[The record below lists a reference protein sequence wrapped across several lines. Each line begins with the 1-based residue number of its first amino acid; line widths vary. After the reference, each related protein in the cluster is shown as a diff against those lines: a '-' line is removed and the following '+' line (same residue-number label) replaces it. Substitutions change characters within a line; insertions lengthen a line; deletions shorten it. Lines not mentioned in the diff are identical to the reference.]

1 MTYALLLSVFV
12 IASCG
17 LVYELVSGALASY
30 LLGDSITQFSTT
42 IGTYLF
48 AMGVGSYLSR
58 FIGRGLITRFIQIE
72 IAVGLVG
79 GFSAGS
85 MFLAFSYLGSLRGVL
100 YGFVIAVGIL
110 VGLEIPLLLR
120 ILKSRIQFRDLVSQ
134 VLTFDYLGALVAS
147 LLFPLLLGPKLG
159 LVRTCL
165 LFGLLNA
172 AVALA
177 TAWMFRRDLPGVR
190 ALMSQCTVAIVVLA
204 AGFGFADQITTY
216 AEQDLYA
223 DEIILART
231 TPYQRIIV
239 TRWQDD
245 IRLFLGGHLQFS
257 SKDEYRYH
265 EALVHPGL
273 QALARPA
280 QVLVLGGG
288 DGLAVREIVKR
299 PDVGAITL
307 VDLDADVTKLFSSNT
322 ALRAMNQ
329 NAFADARVKV
339 INADAFIWLQ
349 SDPGFYDF
357 VVVDFPDPTNHSI
370 GKLYTTAFYRLL
382 ERHLSSQG
390 IIAVQSTSPLFARRS
405 FWCIARTIESVG
417 LTIAPYHVY
426 VPSFGEWG
434 FVMASRRPYRAP
446 SSLPPGLRFLTVD
459 VLRQLFVFP
468 PDMQMVDVEVNRLD
482 NQILVQYYDAEWHQV
497 TQ

>member
-30 LLGDSITQFSTT
+30 LLGDSVTQFSTI

-58 FIGRGLITRFIQIE
+58 FIGRGLIVRFIQIE

-79 GFSAGS
+79 GFSAAS
-85 MFLAFSYLGSLRGVL
+85 MFLAFSYLGSLRPVL
-100 YGFVIAVGIL
+100 FAFVIAVGIL
-110 VGLEIPLLLR
+110 VGLEIPLLVR

-172 AVALA
+172 GVALA

-190 ALMSQCTVAIVVLA
+190 ALTSQCAVAVVVLA
-204 AGFGFADQITTY
+204 AGFGLADQITTY
-216 AEQDLYA
+216 AEQNLYA

-231 TPYQRIIV
+231 TPYQRIVV

-273 QALARPA
+273 QAVARPA

-288 DGLAVREIVKR
+288 DGLAMREIIKR

-307 VDLDADVTKLFSSNT
+307 VDLDAEVTKLFASNQ
-322 ALRAMNQ
+322 ALRAMNRD
-329 NAFADARVKV
+329 AFADPRVKI

-390 IIAVQSTSPLFARRS
+390 IIAVQATSPLFARKS
-405 FWCIARTIESVG
+405 YWCIARTIESVG
-417 LTIAPYHVY
+417 LSVLPYHVY

-434 FVMASRRPYRAP
+434 FVMASRRPYRLPATM
-446 SSLPPGLRFLTVD
+446 PPGLRFLTLD
-459 VLRQLFVFP
+459 VLRQLFLFP
-468 PDMQMVDVEVNRLD
+468 PDMQPVAVEVNRLD

>member
-1 MTYALLLSVFV
+1 MTYALLLSVFA

-30 LLGDSITQFSTT
+30 LLGDSITQFSTI

-58 FIGRGLITRFIQIE
+58 YIGRGLITRFIQIE

-79 GFSAGS
+79 GFSAAA

-110 VGLEIPLLLR
+110 VGLEIPLLIR

-190 ALMSQCTVAIVVLA
+190 SLTGQCVAAVVVLA
-204 AGFGFADQITTY
+204 AGFGLADQITTY
-216 AEQDLYA
+216 AEQGLYA

-273 QALARPA
+273 QALARPT

-288 DGLAVREIVKR
+288 DGLALREIVKR
-299 PDVGAITL
+299 PDVGAVTL
-307 VDLDADVTKLFSSNT
+307 VDLDAEVTKLFASNT
-322 ALRAMNQ
+322 SLRAMNQ

-339 INADAFIWLQ
+339 TNADAFIWLQ

-370 GKLYTTAFYRLL
+370 GKLYSTAFYRLL
-382 ERHLSSQG
+382 ERHLSAQG
-390 IIAVQSTSPLFARRS
+390 IIVVQSTSPLFARKS
-405 FWCIARTIESVG
+405 YWCIARTIESVG
-417 LTIAPYHVY
+417 LTVSPYHVY

-446 SSLPPGLRFLTVD
+446 ATLPPGLRFLSLEI
-459 VLRQLFVFP
+459 LRQLFVFP
-468 PDMQMVDVEVNRLD
+468 PDMQPVDVEVNRLD

>member
-1 MTYALLLSVFV
+1 MTYALLISVFA

-30 LLGDSITQFSTT
+30 LLGDSITQFSTI

-58 FIGRGLITRFIQIE
+58 YIGRGLITRFIQIE

-85 MFLAFSYLGSLRGVL
+85 MFLAFSYLGSLRLVL
-100 YGFVIAVGIL
+100 YSFVVAVGIL

-172 AVALA
+172 VVALA
-177 TAWMFRRDLPGVR
+177 TTWLFRRDLPGVR
-190 ALMSQCTVAIVVLA
+190 ALAGQGVAAALVLA
-204 AGFGFADQITTY
+204 AGFGVADQITTY
-216 AEQDLYA
+216 AEQGLYA
-223 DEIILART
+223 DEIIMART

-273 QALARPA
+273 QTVARPT

-299 PDVGAITL
+299 PDVGTITL
-307 VDLDADVTKLFSSNT
+307 VDLDGDVTKLFSTNS
-322 ALRAMNQ
+322 ALKALNH
-329 NAFADARVKV
+329 NAFADPRVKV

-390 IIAVQSTSPLFARRS
+390 VIVVQSTSPLFARKS
-405 FWCIARTIESVG
+405 YWCVAKTIESVG
-417 LTIAPYHVY
+417 LSVFPYHVY

-434 FVMASRRPYRAP
+434 FVMASRRPYQ
-446 SSLPPGLRFLTVD
+446 LPAAMPAGLRFLTVD
-459 VLRQLFVFP
+459 VLRQMFLFP
-468 PDMQMVDVEVNRLD
+468 PDMQPVAVEINRLD

>member
-1 MTYALLLSVFV
+1 VTYALLLSVFA

-30 LLGDSITQFSTT
+30 LLGDSITQFSTI

-79 GFSAGS
+79 GFSAAS

-100 YGFVIAVGIL
+100 FGFVLAVGIL

-172 AVALA
+172 MVAMA

-190 ALMSQCTVAIVVLA
+190 ALTGQCAAAVLVLA
-204 AGFGFADQITTY
+204 TGFGFADQITTY
-216 AEQDLYA
+216 AEQGLYA

-273 QALARPA
+273 QTLARPT

-307 VDLDADVTKLFSSNT
+307 VDLDAEVTKLFASNT
-322 ALRAMNQ
+322 ALRALNQ
-329 NAFADARVKV
+329 NAFADPRVKV

-382 ERHLSSQG
+382 ERHLSAQG
-390 IIAVQSTSPLFARRS
+390 IIVVQSTSPLFARKS
-405 FWCIARTIESVG
+405 YWCISKTIESVG
-417 LTIAPYHVY
+417 LSVFPYHVY

-434 FVMASRRPYRAP
+434 FVMASRQPYRLPASMP
-446 SSLPPGLRFLTVD
+446 SGLRFLTVD
-459 VLRQLFVFP
+459 VLRQLFLFP
-468 PDMQMVDVEVNRLD
+468 PDMQPVDVEVNRLD

>member
-1 MTYALLLSVFV
+1 VTYALLLSVFA

-17 LVYELVSGALASY
+17 LVYELASGALASY
-30 LLGDSITQFSTT
+30 LLGDSVTQFSTI

-58 FIGRGLITRFIQIE
+58 FIGRGLIARFIQIE
-72 IAVGLVG
+72 IAVGLIG
-79 GFSAGS
+79 GFSAAS
-85 MFLAFSYLGSLRGVL
+85 MFLAFSYLGSLRFVL
-100 YGFVIAVGIL
+100 YSFVLAVGIL
-110 VGLEIPLLLR
+110 VGLEIPLLVR
-120 ILKSRIQFRDLVSQ
+120 ILKSRIQFKDLVSQ

-172 AVALA
+172 VVALA

-190 ALMSQCTVAIVVLA
+190 ALTSQCVVAVVVLA
-204 AGFGFADQITTY
+204 GGFGLADRITTY
-216 AEQDLYA
+216 AEQNLYA

-273 QALARPA
+273 QSVARPA

-288 DGLAVREIVKR
+288 DGLALREIVKR
-299 PDVGAITL
+299 PDVGTITL
-307 VDLDADVTKLFSSNT
+307 VDLDAEVTKLFASNQ
-322 ALRAMNQ
+322 ALRALNQ
-329 NAFADARVKV
+329 GALADPRVKV
-339 INADAFIWLQ
+339 VNADAFIWLQ
-349 SDPGFYDF
+349 ADPGFYDF

-390 IIAVQSTSPLFARRS
+390 VIAVQSTSPLFARKS
-405 FWCIARTIESVG
+405 YWCIARTIESVG
-417 LTIAPYHVY
+417 LSVVPYHVY

-434 FVMASRRPYRAP
+434 FVMASRRPYRVPATM
-446 SSLPPGLRFLTVD
+446 PPGLRFLTVD
-459 VLRQLFVFP
+459 VLRQLFLFP
-468 PDMQMVDVEVNRLD
+468 PDMQPVAVEVNRLD